1 MSSTVVWMLGFEHG
15 AAAAAFS
22 STANWL
28 ATLGQAAP
36 ARTGRAGVSPMGPC
50 PGPGCD
56 SASKVVRDDGSC
68 AATLELLDPR
78 LSDGLGT
85 TEQWLRVA
93 FASVDQARFA
103 RAILIGE
110 VRKLSGFR
118 AELMVALTAS

>member
-1 MSSTVVWMLGFEHG
+1 
-15 AAAAAFS
+15 
-22 STANWL
+22 
-28 ATLGQAAP
+28 
-36 ARTGRAGVSPMGPC
+36 
-50 PGPGCD
+50 
-56 SASKVVRDDGSC
+56 VVRDDGSC